1 MTWLFYFCKLNT
13 FVPMESSC
21 LCQRM
26 LLTSRSRG
34 FSVVFCLF
42 LVWFGFE
49 FLIGV
54 LLFWWFVLFL
64 LWHCYTMIW
73 LVSVFTVQFIFAI
86 YRILFNKIV
95 QLTYGVK
102 VTNIKVTV
110 LGEKTEIEFHK
121 SLIKFPPIT
130 EHLALPCLCFYWKT
144 WSDCTLLKY

>member
-1 MTWLFYFCKLNT
+1 
-13 FVPMESSC
+13 MESSC

-54 LLFWWFVLFL
+54 LLFWCFVLFL

-73 LVSVFTVQFIFAI
+73 LVSVFSVQFIFAI

-95 QLTYGVK
+95 QLTYGMK
-102 VTNIKVTV
+102 VTNIKISA
-110 LGEKTEIEFHK
+110 LRGNREIEFHK
-121 SLIKFPPIT
+121 SPIKFLPIMD
-130 EHLALPCLCFYWKT
+130 HIPLPCLWFYWKT
-144 WSDCTLLKY
+144 CSDYTLLKY